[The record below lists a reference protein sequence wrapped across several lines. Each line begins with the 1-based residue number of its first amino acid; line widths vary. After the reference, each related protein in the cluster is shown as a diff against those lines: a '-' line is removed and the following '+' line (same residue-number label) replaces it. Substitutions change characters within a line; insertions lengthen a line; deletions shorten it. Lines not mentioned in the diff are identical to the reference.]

1 MNANGTPNLTPLSL
15 PIVGAVATAISAA
28 SFEHQPNDG
37 GPMTIVVLCMHTSP
51 LAQPGTGDGGGM
63 NVYVRE
69 LATSMA
75 RAGVRCEVYTRAD
88 DPTLPT
94 TVNVEPGFRVHH
106 LPAGPVAPVEKENL
120 AALVPLF
127 ADAVQQHLLD
137 NQINPDVIHANYWL
151 SGQAGVIL
159 KFRLNVP
166 LVTTF
171 HTLALVKAAGNDPEP
186 EARSIAERNVV
197 ACSDLVCASC
207 TVERDQLVHLYG
219 ARPELVIEIPLGVH
233 HAFFS
238 PGARH
243 GARQA
248 VQATIG
254 HARFGRSGGGPL
266 MLFVGRLQP
275 LKGAELAVQ
284 ALAELRRPDV
294 TLLIVGG
301 PSGRGGDAELAHL
314 KEVIAARGVQ
324 GQVQFI
330 SPQPH
335 YLLSTFYRAA
345 DVVLVPSR
353 SESFGLVALEASACG
368 TPVIASAVGGLQS
381 LVDDGVTGWL
391 IANRNPAEYADRLR
405 ILFGNPDLA
414 RAMGAAAAT
423 RARRY
428 AWSAT
433 AQRVKMAFEEL
444 AAQAPAPCRAC

>member
-1 MNANGTPNLTPLSL
+1 MEQPSPSYFSTAEQLARWSAQSPLT
-15 PIVGAVATAISAA
+15 VA
-28 SFEHQPNDG
+28 
-37 GPMTIVVLCMHTSP
+37 VLCMHTSP

-88 DPTLPT
+88 AADLPAT
-94 TVNVEPGFRVHH
+94 IEVEPGFRVHYVK
-106 LPAGPVAPVEKENL
+106 AGPVAFVEKEDL
-120 AALVPLF
+120 PALVPEF
-127 ADAVQQHLLD
+127 ARSVEAHL
-137 NQINPDVIHANYWL
+137 NAEGIVPHVIHANYWL
-151 SGQAGVIL
+151 SGRAGVIL
-159 KFRLNVP
+159 KFRLGAP

-186 EARSIAERNVV
+186 DERAVAEREVV
-197 ACSDLVCASC
+197 SCSDLVCASC

-219 ARPELVIEIPLGVH
+219 AQEHRVIEIPLGVH

-238 PGARH
+238 PVPATPAGLLVRSGARL
-243 GARQA
+243 A
-248 VQATIG
+248 VSATIG
-254 HARFGRSGGGPL
+254 QLRTGPL
-266 MLFVGRLQP
+266 MVFVGRLQP

-284 ALAELRRPDV
+284 ALGELRRPDV

-301 PSGRGGDAELAHL
+301 PSGRGGEAELQRL
-314 KEVIAARGVQ
+314 RELIAARGLQ
-324 GQVQFI
+324 GQVRFV

-368 TPVIASAVGGLQS
+368 TPVIAAAVGGLTS
-381 LVDDGVTGWL
+381 LIDDGVTGWL
-391 IANRNPAEYADRLR
+391 IPNREPRDYADKLR
-405 ILFGNPDLA
+405 VLFANPDLA
-414 RAMGAAAAT
+414 TAMGVAAAT
-423 RARRY
+423 RAHRY

-433 AQRVKMAFEEL
+433 ATRVRIAFEEL
-444 AAQAPAPCRAC
+444 ASQAPLPCGAC

>member
-1 MNANGTPNLTPLSL
+1 MTTSPDHHVTPLL
-15 PIVGAVATAISAA
+15 DAPTDV
-28 SFEHQPNDG
+28 P
-37 GPMTIVVLCMHTSP
+37 PMTIAVLCMHTSP

-88 DPTLPT
+88 DPSQPG
-94 TVNVEPGFRVHH
+94 TVDVEPGFRVHY
-106 LPAGPVAPVEKENL
+106 LQAGPLAVVEKEDL
-120 AALVPLF
+120 AALVPVF
-127 ADAVQQHLLD
+127 ADAVELHLLA

-151 SGQAGVIL
+151 SGQAGVLL
-159 KFRLNVP
+159 KFRFGVP

-219 ARPELVIEIPLGVH
+219 AEPGLVIEIPLGVH

-238 PGARH
+238 PGARM

-248 VQATIG
+248 VSATIG
-254 HARFGRSGGGPL
+254 QLRSGPL

-301 PSGRGGDAELAHL
+301 PSGRGGDAELLHL
-314 KEVIAARGVQ
+314 KELIAARGVQ
-324 GQVQFI
+324 GQVQFV

-381 LVDDGVTGWL
+381 LIDDGVTGWL
-391 IANRNPAEYADRLR
+391 ISTRNPQEYAERLR
-405 ILFGNPDLA
+405 LLFAHPDMA
-414 RAMGAAAAT
+414 RAMGDAAAN

-428 AWSAT
+428 AWAAT
-433 AQRVKMAFEEL
+433 AQRVKAAFEEL
-444 AAQAPAPCRAC
+444 AANAPAPCRAC

>member
-1 MNANGTPNLTPLSL
+1 MEQTDTMPFSL
-15 PIVGAVATAISAA
+15 PRSVT
-28 SFEHQPNDG
+28 
-37 GPMTIVVLCMHTSP
+37 GPLTGRLADQSDHRPLTIAVLCMHTSP

-88 DPTLPT
+88 RPGLPPTID
-94 TVNVEPGFRVHH
+94 VEPGFRVHH
-106 LPAGPVAPVEKENL
+106 VPAGPVAFVEKEAL
-120 AALVPLF
+120 PALVPAF
-127 ADAVQQHLLD
+127 AAAVESHLRT
-137 NQINPDVIHANYWL
+137 NAIVPDIIHANYWL
-151 SGQAGVIL
+151 SGRVGVIL
-159 KFRLNVP
+159 KFRLDAP

-186 EARSIAERNVV
+186 DERAAAEREVV
-197 ACSDLVCASC
+197 SCSDLVCASC

-219 ARPELVIEIPLGVH
+219 ARPDRVIEIPLGVH

-238 PGARH
+238 PVPATPSGLLERT

-248 VQATIG
+248 VSANIG
-254 HARFGRSGGGPL
+254 QLGGGPL
-266 MLFVGRLQP
+266 VVFVGRLQP

-284 ALAELRRPDV
+284 ALAKLHRPDV

-301 PSGRGGDAELAHL
+301 PSGRGGNAELHRL
-314 KEVIAARGVQ
+314 HELIATRGLQ
-324 GQVQFI
+324 GQVRFV

-368 TPVIASAVGGLQS
+368 TPVIASAVGGLTS
-381 LVDDGVTGWL
+381 LIDDGVTGWL
-391 IANRNPAEYADRLR
+391 IANRDPQAYAEKLRL
-405 ILFGNPDLA
+405 LFSNPDLA
-414 RAMGAAAAT
+414 TAMGAAAAT

-428 AWSAT
+428 GWSAT
-433 AQRVKMAFEEL
+433 ATRVRDAFEEL
-444 AAQAPAPCRAC
+444 ASRAPLPCGAC

>member
-1 MNANGTPNLTPLSL
+1 MGRS
-15 PIVGAVATAISAA
+15 
-28 SFEHQPNDG
+28 
-37 GPMTIVVLCMHTSP
+37 MTVVVLCMHTSP

-75 RAGVRCEVYTRAD
+75 RAGVQCEVYTRAD
-88 DPTLPT
+88 NPNTPLT
-94 TVNVEPGFRVHH
+94 IEVEPGFRVHNVV
-106 LPAGPVAPVEKENL
+106 AGPLAVVEKENL
-120 AALVPLF
+120 PDLVAPF
-127 ADAVQQHLLD
+127 ADAVYNHLGT
-137 NQINPDVIHANYWL
+137 NGIVPDVIHANYWL
-151 SGQAGVIL
+151 SGRAGVLL
-159 KFRLNVP
+159 KFRMNAP

-186 EARSIAERNVV
+186 EARSIAEREVV
-197 ACSDLVCASC
+197 SCSDLVCASC

-219 ARPELVIEIPLGVH
+219 ADPDRVIEIPLGVH

-238 PGARH
+238 PGARV

-248 VQATIG
+248 VSVTIG
-254 HARFGRSGGGPL
+254 AENRSGMHASAGQLRTGPL
-266 MLFVGRLQP
+266 MVFVGRLQP

-284 ALAELRRPDV
+284 ALAELHRPDV

-301 PSGRGGDAELAHL
+301 PSGRGGEAELSRL
-314 KEVIAARGVQ
+314 RELIAARGLQ
-324 GQVQFI
+324 GQVRFV

-381 LVDDGVTGWL
+381 LIDDGVTGWL
-391 IANRNPAEYADRLR
+391 IDTRDPKEYADRLR
-405 ILFGNPDLA
+405 MLFASPDLA
-414 RAMGAAAAT
+414 RAMGLAAAT

-433 AQRVKMAFEEL
+433 ANRVKVAFEEL
-444 AAQAPAPCRAC
+444 GTRAPIPCGSC

>member
-1 MNANGTPNLTPLSL
+1 MHGVSSAPSRRLT
-15 PIVGAVATAISAA
+15 IA
-28 SFEHQPNDG
+28 
-37 GPMTIVVLCMHTSP
+37 VLCMHTSP

-75 RAGVRCEVYTRAD
+75 RAGAQCEVYTRAD
-88 DPTLPT
+88 SPDAPPTIE
-94 TVNVEPGFRVHH
+94 VEPGFRVHNVV
-106 LPAGPVAPVEKENL
+106 AGPQTALEKEDL
-120 AALVPLF
+120 PALVPAF
-127 ADAVQQHLLD
+127 AAAVEAHLRA
-137 NQINPDVIHANYWL
+137 NEIRPDVIHANYWL
-151 SGQAGVIL
+151 SGQAGVLL
-159 KFRLNVP
+159 KFRVSAP

-186 EARSIAERNVV
+186 EARSLAEREVV

-219 ARPELVIEIPLGVH
+219 ASPSRVIEIPLGVH

-238 PGARH
+238 PVPQVLDGNGVKHHLDRSGARH
-243 GARQA
+243 A
-248 VQATIG
+248 VGATIG
-254 HARFGRSGGGPL
+254 QVQTGPL
-266 MLFVGRLQP
+266 MVFVGRLQP

-301 PSGRGGDAELAHL
+301 PSGRGGDAELQRL
-314 KEVIAARGVQ
+314 RSLIASRGLQ
-324 GQVQFI
+324 GQVRFV

-353 SESFGLVALEASACG
+353 SESFGLVALEAAACG
-368 TPVIASAVGGLQS
+368 TPVIASAVGGLTS

-391 IANRNPAEYADRLR
+391 MPDRDPAAYADRLR
-405 ILFGNPDLA
+405 LLFANPGLA
-414 RAMGAAAAT
+414 SAMGEAAAV

-433 AQRVKMAFEEL
+433 AARVGSAFEEL
-444 AAQAPAPCRAC
+444 ASRSPLPCGAC

>member
-1 MNANGTPNLTPLSL
+1 M
-15 PIVGAVATAISAA
+15 IVA
-28 SFEHQPNDG
+28 
-37 GPMTIVVLCMHTSP
+37 VLCMHTSP

-75 RAGVRCEVYTRAD
+75 RAGVQCEVYTRAD
-88 DPTLPT
+88 NPNTPLTID
-94 TVNVEPGFRVHH
+94 VEPGFRVHNVV
-106 LPAGPVAPVEKENL
+106 AGPRVVVDKENL
-120 AALVPLF
+120 PDLVAPF
-127 ADAVQQHLLD
+127 ADAVYAHLGM
-137 NQINPDVIHANYWL
+137 NGIVPDVIHANYWL
-151 SGQAGVIL
+151 SGRAGILL
-159 KFRLNVP
+159 KFKMNAP

-186 EARSIAERNVV
+186 EARSIAEREVV
-197 ACSDLVCASC
+197 SCSDLVCASC

-219 ARPELVIEIPLGVH
+219 ADPERVIEIPLGVH

-238 PGARH
+238 PGARN

-248 VQATIG
+248 VSVTIG
-254 HARFGRSGGGPL
+254 GQLRTGPL
-266 MLFVGRLQP
+266 MVFVGRLQP

-284 ALAELRRPDV
+284 ALAELHRPDV

-301 PSGRGGDAELAHL
+301 PSGRGGEAELTRL
-314 KEVIAARGVQ
+314 RELIVARGLQ
-324 GQVQFI
+324 GQVRFV

-368 TPVIASAVGGLQS
+368 TPVIASSVGGLQS
-381 LVDDGVTGWL
+381 LIDDGITGWL
-391 IANRNPAEYADRLR
+391 ISNRDPHEYADRLR
-405 ILFGNPDLA
+405 TLFSNPDLA
-414 RAMGAAAAT
+414 RAMGVAAAT
-423 RARRY
+423 RARQY

-433 AQRVKMAFEEL
+433 ANRVKVAFEEL
-444 AAQAPAPCRAC
+444 ASQAPIPCGAC

>member
-1 MNANGTPNLTPLSL
+1 M
-15 PIVGAVATAISAA
+15 VVA
-28 SFEHQPNDG
+28 
-37 GPMTIVVLCMHTSP
+37 VLCMHTSP

-75 RAGVRCEVYTRAD
+75 RAGVQCEVYTRAD
-88 DPTLPT
+88 NPNTPAT
-94 TVNVEPGFRVHH
+94 IEVEPGFRVHNVI
-106 LPAGPVAPVEKENL
+106 AGPVTPVDKEDLPNLVAP
-120 AALVPLF
+120 F
-127 ADAVQQHLLD
+127 ADAVYAHLGM
-137 NQINPDVIHANYWL
+137 NGIVPDVIHANYWS
-151 SGQAGVIL
+151 SGKAGVLL
-159 KFRLNVP
+159 KFRMNAP

-186 EARSIAERNVV
+186 QQRSDAEREVV
-197 ACSDLVCASC
+197 CCSDLVCASC

-219 ARPELVIEIPLGVH
+219 ADPARVIEIPLGVH

-243 GARQA
+243 GARLA
-248 VQATIG
+248 VSAKLSSE
-254 HARFGRSGGGPL
+254 ARNGMHTSQGQLRTGPL
-266 MLFVGRLQP
+266 MVFVGRLQP

-284 ALAELRRPDV
+284 ALAELHRPDV

-301 PSGRGGDAELAHL
+301 PSGRGGEAELTRL
-314 KEVIAARGVQ
+314 RELIAARGLQ
-324 GQVQFI
+324 GQVRFV

-381 LVDDGVTGWL
+381 LIDDGVTGWL
-391 IANRNPAEYADRLR
+391 IPNRDPQAYADRLR
-405 ILFGNPDLA
+405 TLFGNPDLA
-414 RAMGAAAAT
+414 KAMGIAAAT

-433 AQRVKMAFEEL
+433 AHRIKDAFEEL
-444 AAQAPAPCRAC
+444 AAQAPIPCGSC